1 MGLTKKQLIMVS
13 VLLAGTLLAVLNQT
27 FLAPALPSI
36 MYEFGIEAT
45 TAQWLTSAYSL
56 VEAVVIPLSAY
67 LMGRFSTR

>member
-45 TAQWLTSAYSL
+45 TAQWLTSAY
-56 VEAVVIPLSAY
+56 
-67 LMGRFSTR
+67 